1 MAHGL
6 ARRVLAVLGSA
17 LLGGV
22 SDASASRHGPGTGDP
37 PTLGAELIFADG
49 FESGDFTAWDR
60 APGAPPGTAL
70 PPDPAETAPDYDPTV
85 AIDPY
90 EPNIFI
96 FQGPDPIQFE
106 VEPGAVDPRRICLVR
121 GRVLD
126 RGGEPIRGVRVTVH
140 DVEELGFTFT
150 RPDGIF
156 DLALNGGGAVDLDF
170 RKAGYLE
177 VTRRFEAPAADWTD
191 IEDVVLIPLDSEVT
205 EIPLGQTVM
214 QVARGSV
221 ETDSDGSRQA
231 TLMFPADTT
240 AEIVMP
246 DGSTVPLSVAHVR
259 ATEYTVGASGA
270 QAMPGTLPI
279 GSGYTYAVEL
289 SVDEAIA
296 AGAVRVDFDQPIA
309 TYLENF
315 LGFPVGERVPS
326 GYLDRQ
332 KAEWIG
338 APDGR
343 VIEILSVTGGL
354 ADLDVDG
361 SGTPADPTT
370 LDELGI
376 TDDER
381 QRLALLYAVG
391 QELWRVPVT
400 HFTPWDYNWP
410 YGPPDDAVPPPDP
423 ENVPEPPDDPPP
435 ADPDAPPE
443 DGEPEVEDPD
453 CVGGSIIECQSQL
466 LRESVGLVGVPY
478 RLHYSSDRVLGR
490 ESRSYFKVRVSGPTL
505 PPSLL
510 EMRLVISAAGRR
522 YEQTFPPTPD
532 LVHEVS
538 WDRFDRFDRALH
550 AETPV
555 TIRIEYV
562 YALRY
567 YASRASWDQSFSR
580 LPNGSNGSGTI
591 LPAVRQGFTTTLFR
605 EIHTT
610 AGDLGRSLVG
620 SWDITGERLGGW
632 TFGVHHRYSPRTRTL
647 LLGTGE
653 RRFAHDVGTVAP
665 RHAGTGES
673 GDDGDG
679 GTARLARLINPE
691 QVALGPD
698 GSLYIV
704 DSGAHRIRRVAPDGT
719 ISTFAGNGIICSDPG
734 CGDGMPATDVPFSG
748 PAGIAVAPDGVV
760 LIADHGCVRRV
771 GLDGIIETVADICCE
786 QCGVLTEPEVP
797 MGGACDNC
805 PALDT
810 ELVDARAVA
819 ISPGGG
825 YYIAD
830 AGADQVRFVGAD
842 GFITTLAGDGTNGSS
857 GDGGPA
863 IDAQLSGPTGV
874 AVNVHGEVLISDTNN
889 HRIRAVGRNGTIQT
903 VAGTGTGGYAGDGGP
918 AVDAELFGPAQVAA
932 APDGSFLIA
941 DDLNQRVRR
950 VTAGGQIE
958 TVVGTAAGGPN
969 PPAGGLALQV
979 ELLSPRGV
987 AVDRSGTFYV
997 ADSSDS
1003 SVLQVTDARP
1013 VERTGQY
1020 WIPSGDGLEVWVFDE
1035 RGRHL
1040 ESKHALTGATLRTF
1054 GYDSSGLIETITDA
1068 DGNVTTVER
1077 GGSGI
1082 PTAIVGPYGQ
1092 ATQVVLDPLL
1102 KLESL
1107 TDPDGNAWGFDYTLK
1122 GLLVSIVDPNT
1133 HETIPGYST
1142 QGRLTSE
1149 LDPAGGEKTFAR
1161 QTYRESGLSW
1171 SRVRYTSQEDR
1182 IVDYE
1187 TWEHRQ
1193 GERRW
1198 TSLHTGPG
1206 TELVTRRDRLFDG
1219 TRVVQRP
1226 DGSLTVI
1233 RERSDPLWGAQA
1245 TAIGSSDFSTP
1256 DGLARS
1262 ALTTSDFE
1270 LTDPLDPLSLVSRTE
1285 TLEVNGRTYTASY
1298 DALVRRWTLTSPE
1311 GRGRVVDLDAQGRPT
1326 LLQHGDLLPVSV
1338 TYDSRGRVDLIS
1350 QGVGADERLLD
1361 FAYDTLGRLSTVT
1374 DPLLRQVAFSWDA
1387 ANRIDTQTLPGNR
1400 VVGFDWDAK
1409 GNLIAVSPPGRPA
1422 HSFTRTPVDRTDIY
1436 DTPAL
1441 GAGIWSTDYDFDLDR
1456 KVSQIL
1462 RPDGLAINF
1471 GYDVARRLES
1481 VTSPRGATTIA
1492 YHPGTGHIESI
1503 TTPEGD
1509 GLIYELDGPLVTSVS
1524 WAGEVV
1530 GSVERSYND
1539 DLQLES
1545 ISVNGLSPVVYDY
1558 DDDGLVAQAGSLV
1571 LVRDPESGFLTDTTL
1586 GVVTTHYEYSGFGE
1600 LEGIVAEISGT
1611 PVFETTYV
1619 RDDLG
1624 RIESKTETIQGVSK
1638 ATAYGYDAAGRLD
1651 TVTIDSVLAADYDF
1665 DDNGN
1670 RLAKTTVGGTEV
1682 GTYDDQDRA
1691 ASYGGST
1698 YSFTRNGELLSKV
1711 DSSGTSSFGYDAF
1724 GNLLAVQLPDS
1735 TEIEYVVDARNRRIA
1750 RKVDG
1755 ATTHRWLWQGQLSPI
1770 AELDATSA
1778 IVSRFVYATQVN
1790 VPDYLIRGGDTY
1802 RIIHDHLGSPRL
1814 VVDTA
1819 TGAVVQRID
1828 YDEWG
1833 AVLQDTNPGWTPFGF
1848 AGGIYDQDTGLLR
1861 FGARDLD
1868 PVAGRWTAKDVRRF
1882 GGGTT
1887 NLYEYAVNDPV
1898 NWVDQEGKGIALAAP
1913 ALIFIGTAVVITAA
1927 LTSPQGQELIQDT
1940 GRLIADWWTRNPP
1953 LLPLEPTVH
1962 EPIEPIEYRW
1972 PQSYPAAPGRRGPAP
1987 GEVCKPS
1994 EGDLPFP
2001 GLAKPDDPHQPAPPE
2016 ELWEESL
2023 NKPLKELLDNLGQGL
2038 GDVAPDA
2045 PGSAE

>member
-1 MAHGL
+1 MAYGIVRRIL
-6 ARRVLAVLGSA
+6 AALLVV
-17 LLGGV
+17 LLGGD
-22 SDASASRHGPGTGDP
+22 SGASASTVFDTGDSS
-37 PTLGAELIFADG
+37 TLGDELIFADG

-121 GRVLD
+121 GRVLNRAGD
-126 RGGEPIRGVRVTVH
+126 PIRGVRVTVH
-140 DVEELGFTFT
+140 GVAELGFTFT
-150 RPDGIF
+150 RPDGVF

-170 RKAGYLE
+170 RKSGYLE
-177 VTRRFEAPAADWTD
+177 VSRRFEAPAADWTEL
-191 IEDVVLIPLDSEVT
+191 EDVVLIPLDPEVT

-221 ETDSDGSRQA
+221 ETDADGSRQA

-259 ATEYTVGASGA
+259 ATEYTVGESGA

-315 LGFPVGERVPS
+315 LGFPVGEHVPA

-338 APDGR
+338 SPDGR

-381 QRLALLYAVG
+381 QRLALLYSIG
-391 QELWRVPVT
+391 QELWRVPVL

-423 ENVPEPPDDPPP
+423 ENVPQPPDDPPP
-435 ADPDAPPE
+435 ADPDATPE

-490 ESRSYFKVRVSGPTL
+490 ENRSYFKVRVSGPTL

-567 YASRASWDQSFSR
+567 YASRSSWDQSFSR
-580 LPNGSNGSGTI
+580 LPNGSDGSGTI
-591 LPAVRQGFTTTLFR
+591 LPSFRQGFTTTLFR

-679 GTARLARLINPE
+679 GPARLAHLMSPE

-698 GSLYIV
+698 GSLYVV

-719 ISTFAGNGIICSDPG
+719 ISNFAGNGIICSDPG

-748 PAGIAVAPDGVV
+748 PAGVAVAPDGSV

-771 GLDGIIETVADICCE
+771 GQDGIIETVADVCCE
-786 QCGVLTEPEVP
+786 LCGVLTEPEVSA
-797 MGGACDNC
+797 GGACDNC

-810 ELVDARAVA
+810 ELIDARAVA

-830 AGADQVRFVGAD
+830 AGANQVRFVGAD
-842 GFITTLAGDGTNGSS
+842 GFITTLAGDGTSGSS

-863 IDAQLSGPTGV
+863 IDARLSGPTGV
-874 AVNVHGEVLISDTNN
+874 AVNVHGEVLISDTSN
-889 HRIRAVGRNGTIQT
+889 HRIRAVGRDGRIRT

-918 AVDAELFGPAQVAA
+918 AVDAELFGPAQISA
-932 APDGSFLIA
+932 APDGSYLIA
-941 DDLNQRVRR
+941 DEFNQRVRR

-958 TVVGTAAGGPN
+958 TVVGTAASGPN

-979 ELLSPRGV
+979 ELLSPRGI
-987 AVDRSGTFYV
+987 AVERSGSFYV
-997 ADSSDS
+997 ADSGDS

-1013 VERTGQY
+1013 VERAGQY
-1020 WIPSGDGLEVWVFDE
+1020 WIPSRDGQEIWVFDE

-1040 ESKHALTGATLRTF
+1040 ETKQALTGATLLTF
-1054 GYDSSGLIETITDA
+1054 SYDASGLIETITDA
-1068 DGNVTTVER
+1068 DGNVTTVQR
-1077 GGSGI
+1077 GGSGL

-1092 ATQVVLDPLL
+1092 TTQVVLDPLL

-1107 TDPDGNAWGFDYTLK
+1107 TDPDGNAWDFDYTLK

-1133 HETIPGYST
+1133 HETVPGYSP

-1149 LDPAGGEKTFAR
+1149 LDAAGGEKTFAR
-1161 QTYRESGLSW
+1161 QSYRETGLSW
-1171 SRVRYTSQEDR
+1171 SRVRFTSEEDR
-1182 IVDYE
+1182 LVDYE
-1187 TWEHRQ
+1187 IWEHRQ

-1198 TSLHTGPG
+1198 TSLQTAPA
-1206 TELVTRRDRLFDG
+1206 TWLTTRQDRLFDG
-1219 TRVVQRP
+1219 VRTVRWP
-1226 DGSLTVI
+1226 DGSMSVAQDKA
-1233 RERSDPLWGAQA
+1233 DPVWGAQFM
-1245 TAIGSSDFSTP
+1245 TLGSRSFSTP
-1256 DGLARS
+1256 DNLS
-1262 ALTTSDFE
+1262 ASITTTSTVE
-1270 LTDPLDPLSLVSRTE
+1270 LSDPLDPFSLTSRVE
-1285 TLEVNGRTYTASY
+1285 TLSINGRLYEATY
-1298 DALVRRWTLTSPE
+1298 DPLLRRWTRVSPE
-1311 GRGRVVDLDAQGRPT
+1311 GRERTLEIDELGRPT
-1326 LLQHGDLLPVSV
+1326 LLQKGDLYPVLLS
-1338 TYDSRGRVDLIS
+1338 YDSFGRLDSIV
-1350 QGVGADERLLD
+1350 QGVGGDERIVG
-1361 FAYDTLGRLSTVT
+1361 FSYDSLGRLDTVI
-1374 DPLLRQVAFSWDA
+1374 DPLLRQVVFTYDDA
-1387 ANRIDTQTLPGNR
+1387 DRVETQTLPGNR
-1400 VVGFDWDAK
+1400 QIVFDWDPK
-1409 GNLIAVSPPGRPA
+1409 GNLTSISPPGQPA
-1422 HSFTRTPVDRTDIY
+1422 HGYSWTPVDRVDSY
-1436 DTPAL
+1436 DPPAL
-1441 GAGIWSTDYDFDLDR
+1441 DAGTWSTAYDYDLDR
-1456 KVSQIL
+1456 KLAQVL
-1462 RPDGLAINF
+1462 RPDGLAVTF
-1471 GYDVARRLES
+1471 GYDLARRIETI
-1481 VTSPRGATTIA
+1481 TSPRGTTTIGRD
-1492 YHPGTGHIESI
+1492 PDSGRIDSI
-1503 TTPEGD
+1503 TTPEGNV
-1509 GLIYELDGPLVTSVS
+1509 LAIERDGPLVETVA
-1524 WAGEVV
+1524 WTGEVA
-1530 GSVERSYND
+1530 GSVGMTYDENFRV
-1539 DLQLES
+1539 ET
-1545 ISVNGLSPVVYDY
+1545 ISVNGSNPIIYDY
-1558 DDDGLVAQAGSLV
+1558 DDDGMVIQAGDLTM
-1571 LVRDPESGFLTDTTL
+1571 VRDAETGFVTDTTL
-1586 GVVTTHYEYSGFGE
+1586 GVVTTHHSYNDFGE
-1600 LEGIVAEISGT
+1600 VDGISASVSGSPIYST
-1611 PVFETTYV
+1611 SYI

-1624 RIESKTETIQGVSK
+1624 RITTKTEAIQG
-1638 ATAYGYDAAGRLD
+1638 ATTVTVYGYDPAGRLD
-1651 TVTIDSVLAADYDF
+1651 TVTIDGILVADYDY

-1670 RLAKTTVGGTEV
+1670 RLLKTTPGGAEA
-1682 GTYDDQDRA
+1682 GTYDDQDRLISYA
-1691 ASYGGST
+1691 GASCF
-1698 YSFTRNGELLSKV
+1698 YSRNGELQAMT
-1711 DSSGTSSFGYDAF
+1711 DSSGVTAFDYDVF
-1724 GNLLAVQLPDS
+1724 GNLLEVNLPGG
-1735 TEIEYVVDARNRRIA
+1735 TEIQYVVDGRNRRIA
-1750 RKVDG
+1750 RKLNGV
-1755 ATTHRWLWQGQLSPI
+1755 TTNRWLWSGQLSPI
-1770 AELDATSA
+1770 AELDATNA
-1778 IVSRFVYATQVN
+1778 VVSRFVYAMRVN
-1790 VPDYLIRGGDTY
+1790 VPDYMVRGGETF
-1802 RIIHDHLGSPRL
+1802 RLVSDHLGSPRL
-1814 VVDTA
+1814 VINSA

-1833 AVLQDTNPGWTPFGF
+1833 HVLQDTNAGWMPFGF
-1848 AGGIYDQDTGLLR
+1848 AGGLLDVDTGLIR
-1861 FGARDLD
+1861 FGTRDYS
-1868 PVAGRWTAKDVRRF
+1868 PEIGRWTSKDAVRF
-1882 GGGTT
+1882 NGGDA
-1887 NLYEYAVNDPV
+1887 NLYLYVGGDPV
-1898 NWVDQEGKGIALAAP
+1898 NNVDSGGR
-1913 ALIFIGTAVVITAA
+1913 TV
-1927 LTSPQGQELIQDT
+1927 SPG
-1940 GRLIADWWTRNPP
+1940 AWW
-1953 LLPLEPTVH
+1953 
-1962 EPIEPIEYRW
+1962 
-1972 PQSYPAAPGRRGPAP
+1972 
-1987 GEVCKPS
+1987 KK
-1994 EGDLPFP
+1994 
-2001 GLAKPDDPHQPAPPE
+2001 LAKPAAVALCEALQATDKLTDEEAEKNRQHEEAFKEEGSPEREVYHDDEDWDFVAKICETADLLAEDVVPEGSEGADEDDPGLIE
-2016 ELWEESL
+2016 ELEENFPDL
-2023 NKPLKELLDNLGQGL
+2023 MTKLEMAIFKAAAKCEEIKRGQ
-2038 GDVAPDA
+2038 
-2045 PGSAE
+2045 

>member
-1 MAHGL
+1 MAHGIVRRIL
-6 ARRVLAVLGSA
+6 AALVVV
-17 LLGGV
+17 LLGGD
-22 SDASASRHGPGTGDP
+22 SGASASTVSGTGDSS
-37 PTLGAELIFADG
+37 TLGDELIFADG

-126 RGGEPIRGVRVTVH
+126 RAGEPIRGVRVTVH
-140 DVEELGFTFT
+140 GVAELGFTFT
-150 RPDGIF
+150 RPDGVF

-170 RKAGYLE
+170 RKSGYLG
-177 VTRRFEAPAADWTD
+177 VARRFEAPSADWTEL
-191 IEDVVLIPLDSEVT
+191 EDVVLIPLDSEVT

-221 ETDSDGSRQA
+221 ETDADGSRQA

-259 ATEYTVGASGA
+259 ATEYTVGATGA

-279 GSGYTYAVEL
+279 GSGYTYAVEF

-296 AGAVRVDFDQPIA
+296 VGAVRVDFDQPIA

-315 LGFPVGERVPS
+315 LGFPVGEHVPA
-326 GYLDRQ
+326 GYFDRQ

-338 APDGR
+338 SPDGR

-376 TDDER
+376 TEDER
-381 QRLALLYAVG
+381 QRLALLYSIG
-391 QELWRVPVT
+391 QELWRVPVP

-410 YGPPDDAVPPPDP
+410 YGPPDDAVPPPDS
-423 ENVPEPPDDPPP
+423 ENVPQPPDDPPP
-435 ADPDAPPE
+435 ADPDATPE

-490 ESRSYFKVRVSGPTL
+490 ETRSYFKVRVSGPTL
-505 PPSLL
+505 PASLL

-538 WDRFDRFDRALH
+538 WDRFDRFDRPLH

-567 YASRASWDQSFSR
+567 YSSRSSWDQSFSR
-580 LPNGSNGSGTI
+580 LPNGSDGGGTI
-591 LPAVRQGFTTTLFR
+591 LPSFRQGFTTTLFR

-679 GTARLARLINPE
+679 GPARLARLMNPE

-698 GSLYIV
+698 GSLYVV
-704 DSGAHRIRRVAPDGT
+704 DSGAHRVRRVAPDGT
-719 ISTFAGNGIICSDPG
+719 ISNFAGNGIICSDPG

-748 PAGIAVAPDGVV
+748 PAGVAVAPDGSV

-771 GLDGIIETVADICCE
+771 GLDGIIETVADVCCE
-786 QCGVLTEPEVP
+786 QCGVLTEPEVSV
-797 MGGACDNC
+797 GGSCDNC

-810 ELVDARAVA
+810 ELIDARAVA

-830 AGADQVRFVGAD
+830 AGSNQVRFVGAD
-842 GFITTLAGDGTNGSS
+842 GFITTLAGDGTSGSS

-863 IDAQLSGPTGV
+863 IDARLSGPTGV

-889 HRIRAVGRNGTIQT
+889 HRIRAVGRDGTILT
-903 VAGTGTGGYAGDGGP
+903 VAGTGTGGYAGDGGL
-918 AVDAELFGPAQVAA
+918 AVDAELFGPAQIAA

-941 DDLNQRVRR
+941 DEFNQRVRR
-950 VTAGGQIE
+950 VTSGGQIE
-958 TVVGTAAGGPN
+958 TVVGTAASGPN
-969 PPAGGLALQV
+969 PPSGGLALQI

-987 AVDRSGTFYV
+987 AVERSGTFYV

-1013 VERTGQY
+1013 VERAGQY
-1020 WIPSGDGLEVWVFDE
+1020 WIPSGDGQQVWVFDE

-1040 ESKHALTGATLRTF
+1040 ETKHALTGITLLAF
-1054 GYDSSGLIETITDA
+1054 AYDSSGLIETITDA
-1068 DGNVTTVER
+1068 DGNVTTVQR

-1092 ATQVVLDPLL
+1092 TTQVVLDSLL
-1102 KLESL
+1102 KLEGL
-1107 TDPDGNAWGFDYTLK
+1107 TDPEGNSWGFDYTLK
-1122 GLLVSIVDPNT
+1122 GLLTSIVDPNT

-1149 LDPAGGEKTFAR
+1149 LDAAGGMKTFGR

-1171 SRVRYTSQEDR
+1171 SRVRFTSEEDKV
-1182 IVDYE
+1182 VDYE

-1198 TSLHTGPG
+1198 TTIHTGLG
-1206 TELVTRRDRLFDG
+1206 TEIVTRQDRLFDG
-1219 TRVVQRP
+1219 TRVVRRP
-1226 DGSLTVI
+1226 DGSLNVV
-1233 RERSDPLWGAQA
+1233 RQRSDPLWGAQVTALDSSSFETPNGVGGAVA
-1245 TAIGSSDFSTP
+1245 TATDV
-1256 DGLARS
+1256 
-1262 ALTTSDFE
+1262 E
-1270 LTDPLDPLSLVSRTE
+1270 LVDPLDPLSLVSRSE
-1285 TLEVNGRTYTASY
+1285 TRTINGRVYAATY
-1298 DALVRRWTLTSPE
+1298 DALLRRWTLTSPE
-1311 GRGRVVDLDAQGRPT
+1311 GRERVIDLDTQGRPT
-1326 LLQHGDLLPVSV
+1326 SIQHGGFFPVSFSFD
-1338 TYDSRGRVDLIS
+1338 TRGRLDLVQ
-1350 QGVGADERLLD
+1350 QGAGTELRILD
-1361 FAYDTLGRLSTVT
+1361 FIYDTLGRLETVT
-1374 DPLLRQVAFSWDA
+1374 DPLLRQSTFTYDD
-1387 ANRIDTQTLPGNR
+1387 ANRVETQTLPGNR
-1400 VVGFDWDAK
+1400 LISFGWDSK
-1409 GNLIAVSPPGRPA
+1409 GNLTALTPPGRPVHA
-1422 HSFTRTPVDRTDIY
+1422 FTWTPVDNANTY
-1436 DTPAL
+1436 EPPAV
-1441 GAGIWSTDYDFDLDR
+1441 GSGIWSTEYDYDLDQ
-1456 KVSQIL
+1456 KISQIL
-1462 RPDGLAINF
+1462 RPDGLVVAF
-1471 GYDVARRLES
+1471 SYDEARRLES
-1481 VTSPRGATTIA
+1481 ITSPRGTATFS
-1492 YHPGTGHIESI
+1492 YDPDSGHIDSI
-1503 TTPEGD
+1503 ATPDGD
-1509 GLIYELDGPLVTSVS
+1509 DLSFEMDGPLLTSTS
-1524 WAGEVV
+1524 WSGEVT
-1530 GSVERSYND
+1530 GSVGRTYDND
-1539 DLQLES
+1539 LRLES
-1545 ISVNGLSPVVYDY
+1545 ISVNGADPILYDY
-1558 DDDGLVAQAGSLV
+1558 DDDGLVIQAGDME
-1571 LVRDPESGFLTDTTL
+1571 LVRDPETGFLSDTTL
-1586 GVVTTHYEYSGFGE
+1586 GVISTHYDYSDFGE
-1600 LEGIVAEISGT
+1600 LESITASVSGSPIFVAVYI
-1611 PVFETTYV
+1611 

-1624 RIESKTETIQGVSK
+1624 RITTKTETIQGTTTTSV
-1638 ATAYGYDAAGRLD
+1638 YGYDPAGRLD
-1651 TVTIDSVLAADYDF
+1651 TVSIDSVLVANYDY

-1670 RLAKTTVGGTEV
+1670 RLLKTTPGGSEA
-1682 GTYDDQDRA
+1682 GSYDDQDRMVT
-1691 ASYGGST
+1691 YGGADFT
-1698 YSFTRNGELLSKV
+1698 YTRNGELLTRT
-1711 DSSGTSSFGYDAF
+1711 DSFGTTTFDYDVF
-1724 GNLLAVQLPDS
+1724 GNLRSVILPDS
-1735 TEIEYVVDARNRRIA
+1735 TEVQYSVDGRNRRIA
-1750 RKVDG
+1750 RRVDG
-1755 ATTHRWLWQGQLSPI
+1755 VTTHRWLWQGQLSPI
-1770 AELDATSA
+1770 AELDAA
-1778 IVSRFVYATQVN
+1778 NAVVSRYVYATRTN
-1790 VPDYLIRGGDTY
+1790 VPDYMLRGGSVY

-1814 VVDTA
+1814 VLHAT
-1819 TGAVVQRID
+1819 TGAVAQRID

-1833 AVLQDTNPGWTPFGF
+1833 VILQDTNPGWIPFGF
-1848 AGGIYDQDTGLLR
+1848 AGGMYEPAVGLLR
-1861 FGARDLD
+1861 FGFRDVV
-1868 PVAGRWTAKDVRRF
+1868 PAAGRATSKDPI
-1882 GGGTT
+1882 GHASGNE
-1887 NLYEYAVNDPV
+1887 NLFSWSNGDPV
-1898 NWVDQEGKGIALAAP
+1898 NRTDVYGLAQKCSRPLASIGGILSALYPGPGASERAERYNREPLHEQFWFDDGSNAGYFKDSLVRPDEGHDRSEYLC
-1913 ALIFIGTAVVITAA
+1913 
-1927 LTSPQGQELIQDT
+1927 E
-1940 GRLIADWWTRNPP
+1940 GRLLDDATLLEAIANKS
-1953 LLPLEPTVH
+1953 E
-1962 EPIEPIEYRW
+1962 E
-1972 PQSYPAAPGRRGPAP
+1972 P
-1987 GEVCKPS
+1987 GEYELMGPEQNNCQDWAS
-1994 EGDLPFP
+1994 EVMMEYERLRAEKAKAT
-2001 GLAKPDDPHQPAPPE
+2001 GLDPETEYVWGRVLTQP
-2016 ELWEESL
+2016 
-2023 NKPLKELLDNLGQGL
+2023 
-2038 GDVAPDA
+2038 
-2045 PGSAE
+2045 